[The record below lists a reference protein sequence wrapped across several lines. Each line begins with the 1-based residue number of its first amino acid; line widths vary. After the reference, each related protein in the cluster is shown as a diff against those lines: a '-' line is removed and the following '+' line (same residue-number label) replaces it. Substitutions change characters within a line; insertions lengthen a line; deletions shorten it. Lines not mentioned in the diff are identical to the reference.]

1 MLSSDNYCV
10 IMAGG
15 AGTRLWPLSRKGLPK
30 QFIDFTGDGSTLLK
44 QAYERMSAIFLKE
57 NIIVSTNIDYYQET
71 IKQLPQLDPKQILRE
86 PVMKG
91 TAPSLIMSA
100 FFIRDLNAGAKVLV
114 VPSDIRIMDE
124 EPYREVVEKG
134 MDFVTSNDKILTVGI
149 SPTRPE
155 TRFGYIQIDDEQK
168 EGMFKVRTFTEKPEE
183 EFAKVFVESGE
194 FYWNSGMLMWN
205 VEAFIDTANLFLPDI
220 VEPIRMIFDTCH
232 DRDTRRN
239 DMYTC
244 YEGFPHASID
254 YAVLEKAENVYMI
267 RSFFNWN
274 DIESWDLL
282 FDVSAKDSDNNV
294 LRVENRLIYNCRN
307 NLVIENNNNKLV
319 VIDDIS
325 DYLVVDTEDA
335 LVICR
340 RDNESAFK
348 KYVKESKLLF
358 GDKFV

>member
-124 EPYREVVEKG
+124 IGRAHV
-134 MDFVTSNDKILTVGI
+134 
-149 SPTRPE
+149 
-155 TRFGYIQIDDEQK
+155 
-168 EGMFKVRTFTEKPEE
+168 
-183 EFAKVFVESGE
+183 
-194 FYWNSGMLMWN
+194 
-205 VEAFIDTANLFLPDI
+205 
-220 VEPIRMIFDTCH
+220 
-232 DRDTRRN
+232 
-239 DMYTC
+239 
-244 YEGFPHASID
+244 
-254 YAVLEKAENVYMI
+254 
-267 RSFFNWN
+267 
-274 DIESWDLL
+274 
-282 FDVSAKDSDNNV
+282 
-294 LRVENRLIYNCRN
+294 
-307 NLVIENNNNKLV
+307 
-319 VIDDIS
+319 
-325 DYLVVDTEDA
+325 
-335 LVICR
+335 
-340 RDNESAFK
+340 
-348 KYVKESKLLF
+348 
-358 GDKFV
+358 